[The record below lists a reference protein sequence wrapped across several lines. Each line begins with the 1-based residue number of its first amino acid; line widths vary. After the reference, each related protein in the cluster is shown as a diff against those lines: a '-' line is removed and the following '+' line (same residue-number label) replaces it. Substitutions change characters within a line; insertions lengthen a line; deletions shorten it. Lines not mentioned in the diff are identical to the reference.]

1 MLDNAL
7 KHHLRQ
13 DARKVWYAY
22 AEALRKVLNPQELAT
37 FRNDLLEN
45 ARQVAE
51 ASGGVLNLAFTVSG
65 NEKRVLQA
73 IERALS
79 HTET

>member
-13 DARKVWYAY
+13 DARKAWYAY

-37 FRNDLLEN
+37 FRSDLLEN
-45 ARQVAE
+45 ARRVAE